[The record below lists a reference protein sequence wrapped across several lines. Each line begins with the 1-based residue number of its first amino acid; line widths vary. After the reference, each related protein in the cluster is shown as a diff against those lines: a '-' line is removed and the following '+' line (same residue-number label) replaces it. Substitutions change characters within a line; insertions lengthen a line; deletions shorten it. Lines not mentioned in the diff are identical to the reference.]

1 MTVKEYN
8 FCVKEYSDNIY
19 RFVLKHIRNEELAED
34 VIQDVFEKVW
44 LKVSDVS
51 FEKAK
56 SYLFQS
62 AYNRMIDVI
71 RKENRQARWKT
82 ESEAK
87 VVYQPQVGTKQI
99 IDQALERLPEIQQS
113 VILLRD
119 YEGYSYEEIGEIL
132 ELNESQVK
140 VYIFRARKTL
150 KQYLSRLELIV

>member
-8 FCVKEYSDNIY
+8 FCVREYSDNIY
-19 RFVLKHIRNEELAED
+19 RFVLKHIRNEALAED

-44 LKVSDVS
+44 LKVGDVT

-56 SYLFQS
+56 SYLFQA

-71 RKENRQARWKT
+71 RKETRQARWKE

-87 VVYQPQVGTKQI
+87 VVYQPQVDAKQV

>member
-8 FCVKEYSDNIY
+8 HCVNEYSDNLY
-19 RFVLKHIRNEELAED
+19 RFVLKHIRKEELAQD
-34 VIQDVFEKVW
+34 VVQDVFEKVW
-44 LKVSDVS
+44 LKVEEIS

-56 SYLFQS
+56 SYLFQAS
-62 AYNRMIDVI
+62 YNRMIDVI
-71 RKENRQARWKT
+71 RKEDRQARWKEEPET
-82 ESEAK
+82 K
-87 VVYQPQVGTKQI
+87 VTTQPNIDTKEI
-99 IDQALERLPEIQQS
+99 INRALERLPEIQKS

-132 ELNESQVK
+132 DLNESQVK

>member
-87 VVYQPQVGTKQI
+87 VVYQPQVDTKQI